1 LNDMEQFNQRAS
13 FECTYRME
21 PRENE
26 RFYPSRVQ
34 KIIEE
39 VVELNLKDKEY
50 VPELAQKQAEDIVN
64 QIRTAVRGLNVP
76 CYKIIVQSVIGQVEG
91 QGVRLASKCLWDELN
106 DNYASFTYKN
116 AHLFCTGIVFGIY
129 YE

>member
-1 LNDMEQFNQRAS
+1 M
-13 FECTYRME
+13 
-21 PRENE
+21 
-26 RFYPSRVQ
+26 
-34 KIIEE
+34 
-39 VVELNLKDKEY
+39 
-50 VPELAQKQAEDIVN
+50 PELAQKQAEDIVN

>member
-1 LNDMEQFNQRAS
+1 
-13 FECTYRME
+13 
-21 PRENE
+21 
-26 RFYPSRVQ
+26 VQ

-116 AHLFCTGIVFGIY
+116 ASLFCTGIVFGIY
-129 YE
+129 YEWSPTRRRIVDWAHFDGQADPTSEQ